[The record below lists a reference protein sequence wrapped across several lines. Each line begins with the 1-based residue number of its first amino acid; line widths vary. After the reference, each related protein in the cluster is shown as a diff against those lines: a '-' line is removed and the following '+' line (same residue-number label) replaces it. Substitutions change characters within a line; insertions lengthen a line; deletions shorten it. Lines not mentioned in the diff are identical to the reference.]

1 MEAATVTRDLFRNDS
16 GGWQG
21 VVTIE
26 PGGTHKAISVAPGHE
41 VWLTEDEQVLT
52 ANAPRTEGD
61 NPLTNGSL
69 TCVTEAAEV
78 KNRRPLR
85 PATAETPEEQPVEPP
100 APEEETGAP
109 PQTPGEPN
117 EGQRAPHEEVGTPEA
132 TAQPS
137 APPLE
142 PEPPQ
147 DPSAMREETP
157 LRPATTDDD
166 PTRPQP
172 AKADL
177 PRPVARRG

>member
-26 PGGTHKAISVAPGHE
+26 PGGGHRAISVAPGHE
-41 VWLTEDEQVLT
+41 VWLTKEEQVLT

-61 NPLTNGSL
+61 NPLINGAL

-78 KNRRPLR
+78 ATRRPLR
-85 PATAETPEEQPVEPP
+85 PGAAVAETPEEPP

-109 PQTPGEPN
+109 PQTPGAPN
-117 EGQRAPHEEVGTPEA
+117 EGERAPHEEVGTPEA
-132 TAQPS
+132 AAQPS

-147 DPSAMREETP
+147 EPSAIREESP
-157 LRPATTDDD
+157 MRQATTEDD

-172 AKADL
+172 PKDQL